1 MRDATGT
8 GPKRALR
15 LRSFAEAMDISE
27 SLARQWMR
35 EGKIETFRIGKFIM
49 VPATEIDRLMTAA

>member
-1 MRDATGT
+1 
-8 GPKRALR
+8 
-15 LRSFAEAMDISE
+15 MDISE